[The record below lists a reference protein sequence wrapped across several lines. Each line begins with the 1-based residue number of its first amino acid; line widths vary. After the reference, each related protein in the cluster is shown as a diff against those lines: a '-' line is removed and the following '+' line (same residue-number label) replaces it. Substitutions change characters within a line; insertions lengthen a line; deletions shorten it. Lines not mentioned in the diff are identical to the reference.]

1 MTDDQTQ
8 PEGARVPATKPSAE
22 EIADLAL
29 QPDVNAA
36 MLMAQYSQPIGVKEE
51 DVGELMLKLLK
62 DTKEVWS
69 GDLKRAEAMLF
80 NQAHALQAIF
90 MNLAHKASRQEY
102 LKHWE
107 AYLRMALKAQNQCR
121 MTLETLAAIKNPPV
135 VFARQANINNGGQ
148 QQVNNGVPAP
158 SAQAPTHAAN
168 SKNPQTELL
177 EPQDGQ
183 GLDLGAQSK
192 AGGADPQVEAV
203 GAVHR
208 PAQRGG

>member
-1 MTDDQTQ
+1 MTADQTQ
-8 PEGARVPATKPSAE
+8 PEGTSVPAPKPSAE
-22 EIADLAL
+22 VIADLAM

-36 MLMAQYSQPIGVKEE
+36 MVMARYSRPIGVEEE
-51 DVGELMLKLLK
+51 DVGELMLKLHK
-62 DTKEVWS
+62 DTQDVWS

-90 MNLAHKASRQEY
+90 MNLADKASRQEY

-107 AYLRMALKAQNQCR
+107 AYMRMALKAQNQCR
-121 MTLETLAAIKNPPV
+121 MTLETLATIKNPPV

-158 SAQAPTHAAN
+158 ASGKTTHAAEN
-168 SKNPQTELL
+168 RAVQTELL
-177 EPQDGQ
+177 EQQHGQ
-183 GLDLGAQSK
+183 GLDPGAQGQ
-192 AGGADPQVEAV
+192 AGGADPHLETV

-208 PAQRGG
+208 PTHR